1 MNYLDWSV
9 VGLYL
14 GIVAL
19 IGLYVS
25 RGQKSTR
32 DYFLGSRS
40 LPWWAATLSIVA
52 TETSAVTYIGTPAM
66 AYQGNWSFLQLVFGF
81 VLGRIFLGTFMVRVF
96 YRREFVTVYGFLE
109 ARYGNATRVTASL
122 LFLCGRVVASAVR
135 LFAGCIAIHIATGIQ
150 LENVVVG
157 LGVFGAAYTL
167 TGGIRAVV
175 WTDVLLGVTFIVGG
189 AITVFYLLAEIPGG
203 LPAVLSSP
211 SLTEKT
217 AILNF
222 GGALPEGHTFWSQS
236 NTFLAGLA
244 GGFVLT
250 LATHGTD
257 QDIAQR
263 MLTCR
268 DSRSGSLAVFGS
280 AILILPLMALFLV
293 IGTLLYFFYE
303 GRQPPQDLNH
313 VFPIFIA
320 NELPHGFSGLV
331 MAGLFAAAISS
342 YTSVLNALAST
353 SVSDFY
359 TPLRACLGRVPDD
372 QHLLRVSRGVTLFWG
387 ALLVLLALA
396 FQGSSD
402 NVLKIALSVLTY
414 FYGAL
419 LGAFLLGI
427 FTRRGNSF
435 SVITGMLASVPAILS
450 LQLKQYLENPEAVP
464 TGARILIEHLPENFS
479 NAVLQHVPTVAWPYW
494 IILGTAI
501 TFGVGLL
508 GSRGPV
514 VKDMS

>member
-9 VGLYL
+9 VGIYL

-40 LPWWAATLSIVA
+40 LPWWAATLSIIA

-66 AYQGNWSFLQLVFGF
+66 AYQGNWNFLQLVFGF
-81 VLGRIFLGTFMVRVF
+81 VLGRIFLATFMVRVF

-109 ARYGNATRVTASL
+109 DRYGNATRITASF

-135 LFAGCIAIHIATGIQ
+135 LFAGCIAIHVATGIE
-150 LENVVVG
+150 LETVVVG
-157 LGVFGAAYTL
+157 LGVFGAIYTL

-175 WTDVLLGVTFIVGG
+175 WTDVLLGVTFIAGG
-189 AITVFYLLAEIPGG
+189 VITVFYLLSEIPGG
-203 LPAVLSSP
+203 LSAVLSNP
-211 SLTEKT
+211 GLAEKT
-217 AILNF
+217 AILDF
-222 GGALPEGHTFWSQS
+222 GRSLSQD

-268 DSRSGSLAVFGS
+268 DSKNGSLSVFGS
-280 AILILPLMALFLV
+280 AVLILPLMALFLI

-303 GRQPPQDLNH
+303 GRQPPQDSNH
-313 VFPIFIA
+313 VFPVFIA
-320 NELPHGFSGLV
+320 NELPHGFRGLV

-342 YTSVLNALAST
+342 YTSVLNALAAT

-359 TPLRACLGRVPDD
+359 TPLRACLGRIPGDR
-372 QHLLRVSRGVTLFWG
+372 HLVVVSRGATLFWG
-387 ALLVLLALA
+387 AALVILALA
-396 FQGSSD
+396 FQGSNE
-402 NVLKIALSVLTY
+402 NVVKIALSVLTY

-419 LGAFLLGI
+419 LGVFLLGI
-427 FTRRGNSF
+427 FTRRGSSL
-435 SVITGMLASVPAILS
+435 SVITGMLASVPAVLS
-450 LQLKQYLENPEAVP
+450 LQLRQYLENPETIP
-464 TGARILIEHLPENFS
+464 TGARLLIERLPEEFGS
-479 NAVLQHVPTVAWPYW
+479 AVLQYVPVVAWPYW

-501 TFGVGLL
+501 TFAIGLL

-514 VKDMS
+514 VK